1 MPPQSHAQE
10 PLPFPP
16 PEAATVFDALVCL
29 HCGARFL
36 ACVCFEGDREHGRVA

>member
-1 MPPQSHAQE
+1 MPVHPSAQE

-16 PEAATVFDALVCL
+16 PEPSTVFDALVCL

-36 ACVCFEGDREHGRVA
+36 ACVCFEETRSA